1 MGCGSRE
8 VPHENNKKDSL
19 KGVAMSEK
27 VLSITDDTF
36 EKEVIKSDLPVL
48 VDFWAT
54 WCRPCAMMAP
64 LVDEMS
70 KEYAGKLKVG
80 KMDIDNNTNI
90 PSELG
95 IMNIPTLVIFK
106 NGEESDRIVGVV
118 SKSQLQERIKRVIS

>member
-1 MGCGSRE
+1 
-8 VPHENNKKDSL
+8 
-19 KGVAMSEK
+19 MSEK